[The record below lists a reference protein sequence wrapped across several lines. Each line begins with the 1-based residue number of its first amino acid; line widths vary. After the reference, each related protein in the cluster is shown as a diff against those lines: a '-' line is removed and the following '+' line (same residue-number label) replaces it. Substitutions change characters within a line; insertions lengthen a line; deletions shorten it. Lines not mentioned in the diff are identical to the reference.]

1 MLFKYII
8 INNIINELL
17 CVNESI
23 IIKFSNRFSK
33 AKNKKKRISQQTFKK
48 FTQRESFKFEHILR

>member
-17 CVNESI
+17 RINELI

-33 AKNKKKRISQQTFKK
+33 AKNKKKRIF
-48 FTQRESFKFEHILR
+48 